1 MSKIVLAT
9 LNARYIHSSFGLR
22 YLYANLG
29 ALQSKA
35 KICEFEIH
43 DRTLDICEEL
53 LAEEPQVVGFG
64 VYIWNVRE
72 TEQVVAALKKI
83 RPEVTVVLGGP
94 EVSFETE
101 RQSIAALADY
111 IITGEADHAFRELC
125 TELLAGQKPVQKIQ
139 RASLPAT
146 ETLTLPY
153 ELYSEHDAK
162 NRIVYV
168 EASRGCPFTCEF
180 CLSSLDIPVRQV
192 PLEPFLAEM
201 QKLYDRGVRHFKFV
215 DRTFNLNIQIS
226 KRIMQ
231 FFLDRYVPGLFVH
244 FEMVPDRLP
253 EQLKELIV
261 KFPPGALQFEVGIQ
275 SFNPEVGALISRR
288 QNYEKLAENLRF
300 LKEHTGV
307 HVHADLIAG
316 LPGEPLESFG
326 AGFDALVALGP
337 QEIQVGILK
346 RLRGTP
352 IIRHDAEWGMRY
364 NPNPPYELLENKLL
378 NFATMQRLGRFSRYW
393 DVVANS
399 GNFVA
404 TTPLLWGSGSAFA
417 GFMQFTDWL
426 YQKTG
431 SRSGFSPKSMAAL
444 LLQYLTSERGL
455 EKEEVLDALLSD
467 FARLGRTDLPKE
479 LQAVAT
485 KATERQ
491 KAPSLLARQAR
502 HAG

>member
-1 MSKIVLAT
+1 MSRIVLAT
-9 LNARYIHSSFGLR
+9 LNARFIHSSFGLR
-22 YLYANLG
+22 YLFANLG
-29 ALQSKA
+29 PLQSEA

-43 DRTLDICEEL
+43 DRTLDICEEIL
-53 LAEEPQVVGFG
+53 EQRPEIVGFG

-72 TEQVVAALKKI
+72 TERVVAALKQI
-83 RPEVTVVLGGP
+83 EPALVIVLGGP
-94 EVSFETE
+94 EVSHETE
-101 RQSIAALADY
+101 QQSIVALADY
-111 IITGEADHAFRELC
+111 VITGEADHAFRHLC
-125 TELLAGQKPVQKIQ
+125 TEILAGVRPQNKIQ
-139 RASLPAT
+139 HAPLPAF
-146 ETLTLPY
+146 ETLAMPY
-153 ELYSEHDAK
+153 DFYTPEDAT

-180 CLSSLDIPVRQV
+180 CLSSLEVPVRQA

-215 DRTFNLNIQIS
+215 DRTFNLNLRIS
-226 KRIMQ
+226 KSIMQ

-261 KFPPGALQFEVGIQ
+261 KFPPGSLQFEVGIQ
-275 SFNPEVGALISRR
+275 TFNPDVGALISRR

-316 LPGEPLESFG
+316 LPGETLESFG

-337 QEIQVGILK
+337 QEIQMGILK

-352 IIRHDAEWGMRY
+352 IIRHDSEWGMRY

-378 NFATMQRLGRFSRYW
+378 DFATMQRLGRFSRYW

-399 GNFVA
+399 GSFVN
-404 TTPLLWGSGSAFA
+404 TTPLLWGSGSPFA
-417 GFMQFTDWL
+417 GFLQFSDWL
-426 YQKTG
+426 YAKTAA
-431 SRSGFSPKSMAAL
+431 RSGFSPKSMATL
-444 LLQYLTSERGL
+444 LFEYLCSTCGMSPEQVATILR
-455 EKEEVLDALLSD
+455 SD
-467 FARLGRTDLPKE
+467 FARCGRTDLPRE
-479 LQAVAT
+479 LQ
-485 KATERQ
+485 ERPP
-491 KAPSLLARQAR
+491 KPSERKSLAGLPARQAR